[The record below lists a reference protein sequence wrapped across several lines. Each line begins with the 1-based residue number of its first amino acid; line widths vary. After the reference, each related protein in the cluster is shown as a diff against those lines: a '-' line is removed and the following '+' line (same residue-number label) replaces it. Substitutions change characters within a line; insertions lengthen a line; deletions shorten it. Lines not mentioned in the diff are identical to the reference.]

1 MDASPP
7 EVTGLKKRVNVAI
20 RDAIGLSQN
29 PPPICQDPDEA
40 YTAID
45 SVARLVHGDLASM
58 VIGGLASLFLQ
69 MLHPRAMAGV
79 AQHSRYQDDPF
90 GRMLQTANFIGATTY
105 GSKSSSKKS
114 IKRVLQVHEQV
125 VGLTIQGEPYAAND
139 RDLLS
144 WVHCAEIA
152 MFYRA
157 YEVFGKL
164 PLFPGEKDQY
174 VEEMSQLAKDLGC
187 APIPYNADEL
197 ADQLESFRPE
207 LELRADGRRARN
219 FLQHE
224 VVQGRLRRLVF
235 WFLLRSSY
243 SLLPDW
249 ACQMLEVKSN
259 RFLNLVFIH
268 PVTKL
273 ICRGMRVAVPPTPRV
288 TL

>member
-125 VGLTIQGEPYAAND
+125 VGLTNQGEPYAAND

-144 WVHCAEIA
+144 WVH
-152 MFYRA
+152 
-157 YEVFGKL
+157 
-164 PLFPGEKDQY
+164 
-174 VEEMSQLAKDLGC
+174 
-187 APIPYNADEL
+187 
-197 ADQLESFRPE
+197 
-207 LELRADGRRARN
+207 
-219 FLQHE
+219 
-224 VVQGRLRRLVF
+224 
-235 WFLLRSSY
+235 
-243 SLLPDW
+243 
-249 ACQMLEVKSN
+249 
-259 RFLNLVFIH
+259 
-268 PVTKL
+268 
-273 ICRGMRVAVPPTPRV
+273 
-288 TL
+288 

>member
-1 MDASPP
+1 MDTSPL
-7 EVTGLKKRVNVAI
+7 EVTGLKKRVNVKI
-20 RDAIGLSQN
+20 RDAIGLTQN
-29 PPPICQDPDEA
+29 PPPICQDPLEA

-58 VIGGLASLFLQ
+58 VVGGLASLFLQ

-105 GSKSSSKKS
+105 GSKSFAAKS
-114 IKRVLQVHEQV
+114 INRVLQVHERV
-125 VGLTIQGEPYAAND
+125 VGLTDEGEPYAAND
-139 RDLLS
+139 PDLLS

-157 YEVFGKL
+157 YEFFGKV
-164 PLFPGEKDQY
+164 PLRKGEDDQY
-174 VEEMSQLAKDLGC
+174 VAEMAQLATDLGC
-187 APIPYNADEL
+187 SPIPLSAADLRVEL
-197 ADQLESFRPE
+197 ENYRFA
-207 LELRADGRRARN
+207 LELRNDGRRARN

-224 VVQGRLRRLVF
+224 VVQGRTRRFVF

-243 SLLPDW
+243 SILPMW
-249 ACQMLEVKSN
+249 ACDMLEIKSTPRLD
-259 RFLNLVFIH
+259 RFFIH

-273 ICRGMRVAVPPTPRV
+273 ICVGMRVAVPPTPRV